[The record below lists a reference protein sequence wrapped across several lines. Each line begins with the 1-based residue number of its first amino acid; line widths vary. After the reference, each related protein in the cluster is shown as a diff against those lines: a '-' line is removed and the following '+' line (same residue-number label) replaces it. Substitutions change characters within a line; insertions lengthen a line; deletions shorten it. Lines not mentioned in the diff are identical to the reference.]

1 MQNKKNVNAN
11 KIIYGME
18 IGVNIIHYVLEIEY
32 LIRLQN
38 NVFVHK
44 DKFGMDL
51 NVLFDHSA
59 ILEKNGMKIS

>member
-1 MQNKKNVNAN
+1 MLNKKNVNAN

-18 IGVNIIHYVLEIEY
+18 IGVNINHYVLEIEY

-51 NVLFDHSA
+51 NVLLDLSA